1 MPRHLAG
8 ELSVRLRAAH
18 HGHAG
23 PPADAR
29 APPSSTAAE
38 LENARVEHELELHR
52 RMLGD
57 DIRFDHNVA
66 LNRRG
71 GYPGGGWHS
80 HPYVE
85 DEMGPTD
92 RPPSL
97 GLVRTLAYP
106 EGFGARE
113 DGGAK
118 LVPGSHLHRC
128 SEVEPGRW
136 KYPDP
141 RMLPFWGPRKLVYS
155 TLLLYISWMFTV
167 FWAPRTVDGV
177 PNHDYR
183 SSLPRR
189 TTPH

>member
-1 MPRHLAG
+1 MQYISFVILHTKVTQPRLNCLHIYAYCLG
-8 ELSVRLRAAH
+8 IW
-18 HGHAG
+18 
-23 PPADAR
+23 P
-29 APPSSTAAE
+29 
-38 LENARVEHELELHR
+38 ENFPCGYEPHIMDMLVHPQMLELHR

-113 DGGAK
+113 DGGVK

-141 RMLPFWGPRKLVYS
+141 QNASILGSKK
-155 TLLLYISWMFTV
+155 T
-167 FWAPRTVDGV
+167 GV
-177 PNHDYR
+177 
-183 SSLPRR
+183 
-189 TTPH
+189 